1 MDSVVTIAANWRGWR
16 NVASFIS
23 PEWSEH
29 YLEAVRDRT
38 ITQPQ
43 QLLQTLYIGES
54 SEGLYALNAFVDQQ
68 TDVYALRSV
77 GPLLEGPKDEK
88 AKGIQRSDNLDG
100 PTYRTTDGEFL
111 ILGHHEVPPLLL
123 KNLIT
128 TDSDHNR
135 LPWITYVKGREEI
148 KERIGGS
155 GAVTPNYSN
164 TLALGHNEEDFDW
177 SHLFQ
182 QAWKKN
188 PYVVTLF
195 LGGIVMILLYAAFL
209 YGQQRITNQILSS
222 RGEIHSG
229 GSSTRNTL
237 SAPGAL
243 DEEGSGSGPKEI
255 GKLSFDS
262 RKILG
267 MGCAGTTVFKGTF
280 DGREVAVKRVLTS
293 QYKLVERELELLRKS
308 DAHKNVIRY
317 FCSERDDNF
326 HYIALELCECT
337 LSDYV
342 KLRDRRQKYSSDVLD
357 ILKQA
362 TEGVAHLHSISIVH
376 RDLKPQNILLST
388 LNSKGHVRVKI
399 SDFGLCKQVKLGH
412 ASISKVSG
420 LVGTEGWIAP
430 EAINQNN
437 SSVTYSV
444 DVFSLGCIFYYVLS
458 EGKHPFGE
466 RNDVRHANIYS
477 GKFNLE
483 HLVGKED
490 YVSMNAIEKMVEMDP
505 KKRPTSHAV
514 LCHPVFWSKE
524 RQLRF
529 FSDVSD
535 RIEKEDET
543 SEIVRCLEL
552 NSYQVVSSNWSAKL
566 SFSVQQ
572 DLRNHRSY
580 KGHSIKDL
588 LRAIRNKKNH
598 YQELPIE
605 VRQEYGS
612 IPDEYMT
619 YFTTRFP
626 HLLIHVFKV
635 MALCADESAFVSY
648 YPLESRSFCG
658 RVLQEQLLDEFCIQ
672 GSPKRT
678 ILSKTMVPPS
688 VSTTASPSNW
698 RTPEPQMK
706 PQPGFKAF
714 PASTVNPSVTSTPE
728 GKTRRRR
735 RKKPTLMALAST
747 LEGDLDDAG
756 DADMLDD

>member
-1 MDSVVTIAANWRGWR
+1 MGAAGSVGSLV
-16 NVASFIS
+16 S
-23 PEWSEH
+23 PEWSEP
-29 YLEAVRDRT
+29 YLDTEAVS
-38 ITQPQ
+38 
-43 QLLQTLYIGES
+43 QLQKLFQTLYIGES
-54 SEGLYALNAFVDQQ
+54 TGGLYALNSYISQEYDRL
-68 TDVYALRSV
+68 TSIR
-77 GPLLEGPKDEK
+77 PM
-88 AKGIQRSDNLDG
+88 LDG
-100 PTYRTTDGEFL
+100 PRDDKAIQRADENNVYMNVKW
-111 ILGHHEVPPLLL
+111 ILGHHEIPELLI
-123 KNLIT
+123 KSLIAPN
-128 TDSDHNR
+128 SEHNR
-135 LPWITYVKGREEI
+135 VPWIPYVKDNQDV

-155 GAVTPNYSN
+155 GIVAPNYSKYAISHDD
-164 TLALGHNEEDFDW
+164 TDFDW

-195 LGGIVMILLYAAFL
+195 LGGVILLLLYAAFL
-209 YGQQRITNQILSS
+209 YGQQRVTNQILSS

-243 DEEGSGSGPKEI
+243 EDEGSANGPKEI
-255 GKLSFDS
+255 GKLAFDS

-293 QYKLVERELELLRKS
+293 QFKLVERELELLRKS

-342 KLRDRRQKYSSDVLD
+342 RLKDRRDKYTSHVLD

-362 TEGVAHLHSISIVH
+362 TEGVSHLHSISIVH

-388 LNSKGHVRVKI
+388 LNVKGHVRVKI

-430 EAINQNN
+430 EAINNA
-437 SSVTYSV
+437 SPSVTYSV

-466 RNDVRHANIYS
+466 RNDVRHVNIYS

-483 HLVGKED
+483 HLVQKED
-490 YVSMNAIEKMVEMDP
+490 YVAMNAIEKMVEMEP
-505 KKRPTSHAV
+505 KQRPTSHAV
-514 LCHPVFWSKE
+514 LCHPIFWSNE

-543 SEIVRCLEL
+543 SEIVRCLEM
-552 NSYQVVSSNWSAKL
+552 NSYRVVSSNWNAKL

-580 KGHSIKDL
+580 KGHSVKDL

-612 IPDEYMT
+612 IPDEYMR
-619 YFTTRFP
+619 YFTSRFP
-626 HLLIHVFKV
+626 YLLIHVFKV

-678 ILSKTMVPPS
+678 ILHKTVQSSVPAPS
-688 VSTTASPSNW
+688 IRHPPGFAPATVTVTTTAVADN
-698 RTPEPQMK
+698 
-706 PQPGFKAF
+706 KA
-714 PASTVNPSVTSTPE
+714 
-728 GKTRRRR
+728 RRRR
-735 RKKPTLMALAST
+735 RKKPSMMALAST
-747 LEGDLDDAG
+747 LDPDMDDAG
-756 DADMLDD
+756 DAQYDD